1 MPFHSLVS
9 RVYLGFSALIA
20 IILCSA
26 WFAFQGTQQITSKM
40 ETMTQDSTPLMLRS
54 AELTIDFLN
63 INRSLTPYFSASYVD
78 ELEPLQQDIDSKI
91 ERYQYQLAWLEER
104 ALIDGGLKALLPE
117 VHTSSD
123 AVLAKITQLLNL
135 YIDYLDAKDLDLYKQ
150 AQFQSLSAQINNN
163 LVNGLAQSSNQNEL
177 NALEQLLS
185 QIGLLVG
192 EANEVFTLQ
201 DTAEIRS
208 VQRQLNNRK
217 ERYQQAKQQVQQLS
231 PSVFQKT
238 EHAFS
243 LLELDTY
250 SAKGVVSLHFQTIS
264 MSEAMRDERR
274 ALEQAIDQQL
284 VNIEQVASYAEQTS
298 KVLYDESSALADQ
311 TLVMLV
317 VVAALS
323 VGIAGVIGLGIANM
337 IRKPSK
343 LLKQALDSVAS
354 KDLTASVAYSAKNEF
369 GEVAAKVNL
378 VIDHLSNM
386 IEQMRRSAKDLND
399 SSLANQTTSSEFNRA
414 ISEQTD
420 QTVMVATAMEQIE
433 CSVSDIADSANQS
446 LSMVT
451 EAVDTST
458 DSQTRMK
465 QNVAQLQVLSE
476 RLAESTQTIYEL
488 EKESASIGSILDVIS
503 GISEQTNLLALNAA
517 IEAAR
522 AGEQGRGFSV
532 VADEVRVLAA
542 KTTAS
547 TQEIHSKIEQLQQRS
562 KQAVSQ
568 VSQCVNDMSGCVE
581 LTNNVNDSLANVH
594 LLLNQIEDRSH
605 QIASATTEHQSVASE
620 VTSNV
625 SQIHRLAEENLSR
638 SKQLALQGEQLE
650 CMAERQAQLTNE
662 FELRGGS

>member
-1 MPFHSLVS
+1 MLFHSLVS

-638 SKQLALQGEQLE
+638 SQQLALQGEQLE

>member
-9 RVYLGFSALIA
+9 RVYLGFSVLIA

-104 ALIDGGLKALLPE
+104 ALIDDGLKALLPE

-264 MSEAMRDERR
+264 MSEAIRDERR

-354 KDLTASVAYSAKNEF
+354 KDLTVSVAYSAKNEF

>member
-40 ETMTQDSTPLMLRS
+40 EVMTQDSTPLMLRS

-78 ELEPLQQDIDSKI
+78 ELEPLQQEINSKI

-104 ALIDGGLKALLPE
+104 ALIDDGLKALLPE
-117 VHTSSD
+117 VQTSSD
-123 AVLAKITQLLNL
+123 AVLTKITQLLDL
-135 YIDYLDAKDLDLYKQ
+135 YIEYLDAKDLDLYKQ

-163 LVNGLAQSSNQNEL
+163 LVNGLAQSTNQDQL
-177 NALEQLLS
+177 TALEQLLS
-185 QIGLLVG
+185 QVGLLVG
-192 EANEVFTLQ
+192 EANEAFTLQ

-208 VQRQLNNRK
+208 VQRQLKNRK
-217 ERYQQAKQQVQQLS
+217 ERYQQAKDKVQQLA
-231 PSVFQKT
+231 PNVFQKT
-238 EHAFS
+238 EQAFA
-243 LLELDTY
+243 LLELSSY
-250 SAKGVVSLHFQTIS
+250 AEQGVVSLHYQAIA
-264 MSEAMRDERR
+264 MSEAMRDERQ

-284 VNIEQVASYAEQTS
+284 VNIEGLASYAEQTS
-298 KVLYDESSALADQ
+298 KALYDESSDLADQ
-311 TLVMLV
+311 TLAMLV

-323 VGIAGVIGLGIANM
+323 VCIAGVIGLGIANM

-343 LLKQALDSVAS
+343 LLKQALDSVAN

-378 VIDHLSNM
+378 VINHLSSI
-386 IEQMRRSAKDLND
+386 IEQMRHSAKELND
-399 SSLANQTTSSEFNRA
+399 SSLANQTTSSEFNQA

-433 CSVSDIADSANQS
+433 CSVAEIADSANQS
-446 LSMVT
+446 LTIVT
-451 EAVDTST
+451 EAVGTST
-458 DSQTRMK
+458 DSQTRMS
-465 QNVAQLQVLSE
+465 QNVAQLNVLSQ
-476 RLAESTQTIYEL
+476 RLSESTQTINEL

-568 VSQCVNDMSGCVE
+568 IGQCVSDMSGCVE
-581 LTNNVNDSLANVH
+581 QTSSVNDSLASVH
-594 LLLNQIEDRSH
+594 VLLNQIEDRSH

-625 SQIHRLAEENLSR
+625 SQIHHLAEENLER
-638 SKQLALQGEQLE
+638 SKKLALQGEQLE
-650 CMAERQAQLTNE
+650 RMAERQAQLTNE
-662 FELRGGS
+662 FELRGGN